1 MKSAYKIASLGV
13 AALSI
18 ITLAGCT
25 KAPETNT
32 STTATT
38 ETTTAPTTTPTETT
52 LPPTGDF
59 REVQVTLDEY
69 SFTPEN
75 IEVGLGQQVQ
85 LTVTN
90 TGALAHTFTAPDL
103 GINLEVAGG
112 KTESTIFSADK
123 AGVFELTCTVA
134 GHEQLGMTGQ
144 IFVSNL

>member
-1 MKSAYKIASLGV
+1 MKSAYKIASLSL
-13 AALSI
+13 ATLSM

-25 KAPETNT
+25 KKPESSTTTNT
-32 STTATT
+32 
-38 ETTTAPTTTPTETT
+38 TTTVNTTTPTETT
-52 LPPTGDF
+52 LPPTGEF

-75 IEVGLGQQVQ
+75 IEIGLGQEVQ

-90 TGALAHTFTAPDL
+90 KGALAHTFTAPDL
-103 GINLEVAGG
+103 GINLEVPGG
-112 KTESTIFSADK
+112 KTESTIFTADK
-123 AGVFELTCTVA
+123 AGAFELICTSA